1 MIKRR
6 MTNKSRSLGLRIA
19 IVIFAL
25 TILSLT
31 VTTGTVYADLSGW
44 DGKWFEVK
52 IKEVSVCYD
61 TGSSKFVEDN
71 ATGTCFLK
79 FWWDESIP
87 KLQVDI
93 YCLDDEDWDCNA
105 LTLGRV
111 GGNDLEFLFNIG
123 LPVQTMNDFHSSTQI
138 MHSQLVNGQL
148 KSAFFL
154 PLGTNFGKRH
164 TYGES
169 DEFHYD
175 CAGQRSLSGKLIN
188 YVPVPPDDIME
199 NGCK

>member
-1 MIKRR
+1 MLRLL
-6 MTNKSRSLGLRIA
+6 KSFVVVGIIFGFIA
-19 IVIFAL
+19 
-25 TILSLT
+25 
-31 VTTGTVYADLSGW
+31 TGTVYADLSGW

-71 ATGTCFLK
+71 STGTCFLI

-93 YCLDDEDWDCNA
+93 YCLDDEDWDCTA
-105 LTLGRV
+105 LTLGRI

-154 PLGTNFGKRH
+154 PLGTNFGNRD